1 MLNKIIFEYR
11 KRQSLREVVRFGI
24 TGVVSTLVTYGVYYI
39 LLKWLN
45 PTISFTIAYILA
57 MVVNYL
63 MTTLFTFKV
72 NANTKNALGFI
83 VSNGINYALC
93 TVLLNMF
100 IWLGVSKQLAPI
112 PMYAISIPV
121 NFLIVRFVM
130 KKYKN

>member
-1 MLNKIIFEYR
+1 MFKRIIEEYR

-45 PTISFTIAYILA
+45 PTISFTIAYLVA

-63 MTTLFTFKV
+63 LTTLFTFKV

-83 VSNGINYALC
+83 VSNGINYGLC
-93 TVLLNMF
+93 TLLLNAF

-130 KKYKN
+130 KKM

>member
-1 MLNKIIFEYR
+1 MFKRIIEEYR
-11 KRQSLREVVRFGI
+11 KRKSLREVVRFGI

-45 PTISFTIAYILA
+45 PTISFTIAYLVA

-63 MTTLFTFKV
+63 LTTIFTFKV

-83 VSNGINYALC
+83 VSNGINYGLC
-93 TVLLNMF
+93 TLMLNAF

-121 NFLIVRFVM
+121 NFIIVRFVM
-130 KKYKN
+130 KRLK

>member
-1 MLNKIIFEYR
+1 MIKKIFDEYS
-11 KRQSLREVVRFGI
+11 KHQSLREAVRFGI

-39 LLKWLN
+39 LLKWLR
-45 PTISFTIAYILA
+45 PTFSFTIAYMAA

-83 VSNGINYALC
+83 VSNGINYGLC
-93 TVLLNMF
+93 TLLLNMF
-100 IWLGVSKQLAPI
+100 IWLGVSEQLAPI

-121 NFLIVRFVM
+121 NFLVVRFVM
-130 KKYKN
+130 KKN

>member
-1 MLNKIIFEYR
+1 MLKKIIFEYR

-93 TVLLNMF
+93 TALLNMF

>member
-1 MLNKIIFEYR
+1 MLKKIIFEYR

-24 TGVVSTLVTYGVYYI
+24 TGVISTLVTYGVYYI
-39 LLKWLN
+39 LLTWIN
-45 PTISFTIAYILA
+45 PTFSFTIAYIVA

-63 MTTLFTFKV
+63 LTTLFTFRV

-83 VSNGINYALC
+83 VSNGINYGLC
-93 TVLLNMF
+93 TLLLNLF

-121 NFLIVRFVM
+121 NFLIVRCVM
-130 KKYKN
+130 KKM

>member
-1 MLNKIIFEYR
+1 MLKRIIEEYS

-45 PTISFTIAYILA
+45 PTISFTIAYLVA

-63 MTTLFTFKV
+63 LTTLFTFKV

-83 VSNGINYALC
+83 VSNGINYGLC
-93 TVLLNMF
+93 TLLLNAF

-130 KKYKN
+130 KKM